1 MELGR
6 EGLFRVYFLLFCH
19 SRAVQ
24 QPFLRKFPN
33 SGGLDNPKI
42 VSSFRLLENGTE
54 NALEVSY
61 CFSHAEDCE
70 SGWKMA
76 RGIEGIP

>member
-1 MELGR
+1 M
-6 EGLFRVYFLLFCH
+6 FCH

-33 SGGLDNPKI
+33 SEGLYNPKM

-70 SGWKMA
+70 SGWNMA